1 MLMDPLLGSV
11 QNSYYCMHHDLLRLV
26 GHHQATFGF
35 AKLAQLDYQKMISIA
50 LVASI
55 IFILFSINF
64 SLAILLLFT
73 LLHLL
78 LC

>member
-1 MLMDPLLGSV
+1 
-11 QNSYYCMHHDLLRLV
+11 MHHDLPRLV

-35 AKLAQLDYQKMISIA
+35 AKLAQLDYQKMISTA

>member
-1 MLMDPLLGSV
+1 
-11 QNSYYCMHHDLLRLV
+11 MHHDLLKLDDR
-26 GHHQATFGF
+26 HQATFGF
-35 AKLAQLDYQKMISIA
+35 AKLAQLDCQKTISTT

-64 SLAILLLFT
+64 SLAISLLFT

>member
-1 MLMDPLLGSV
+1 
-11 QNSYYCMHHDLLRLV
+11 MHHDLLRLD

-35 AKLAQLDYQKMISIA
+35 AKLVQLDCQKMISTV

-64 SLAILLLFT
+64 SLAILLFFT